1 MAKPVL
7 LQDDFSGGMKP
18 DIPVGKLPKNAV
30 VNLVDFIPSYE
41 GSISIRGNR
50 NRTAALGNTYA
61 AAVAF
66 APFSAGGQLVGI
78 TDTGAVKQV
87 PHATAA
93 AVTARGTAQVP
104 LQPPVFYRNV
114 LYIPSSNGT
123 ATVKSYGGS
132 SDAVAASGSP
142 PAGMFA
148 TVYKDHLVLG
158 RDATNSQRVWFSN
171 GGDAGS
177 WDTAADGQW
186 LDCSF
191 PLTGIAALRNMI
203 LVFSEQGTERI
214 RGDII
219 PGVAG
224 SDMVREPL
232 FAASTADPGSVVVA
246 DDICIFANSN
256 GVYMT
261 DGITLADL
269 TEQGGVSQYW
279 RKKNLNYA
287 SNSVYAA
294 GYHKGKYIIAL
305 SNAGSFVTCM
315 VCDVKTR
322 TWWEWTDVN
331 ASMFASVPSGYAGSS
346 AGLLFMAERGASYLA
361 DAANLFYGRAESGNF
376 LFGYTGLSEYVSVL
390 PTPRVRTGFF
400 GNTPGLKRIKN
411 VFVNYTASGS
421 QSTPASVYVNVDS
434 GLSSSLS
441 TSLGTLTSAGGSGPF
456 DFRQQYA
463 VNKRAY
469 GVGLD
474 VKWTTAAANNT
485 ASFRINSLEADMREL
500 EGSR

>member
-18 DIPVGKLPKNAV
+18 DLPLGRLPKNAV
-30 VNLVDFIPSYE
+30 LNLVDFNPSYE
-41 GSISIRGNR
+41 GSISLRGMR
-50 NRTAALGNTYA
+50 NRTATLGDTYA

-66 APFSAGGQLVGI
+66 APFAAGGQLVGI
-78 TDTGAVKQV
+78 TDQGAVKQV
-87 PHATAA
+87 PHTTAA
-93 AVTARGTAQVP
+93 AVTSRGTAQVP
-104 LQPPVFYRNV
+104 IQAPVFYRGN
-114 LYIPSSNGT
+114 LYIPSSDGT
-123 ATVKSYGGS
+123 VTVKSYGGS
-132 SDAVAASGSP
+132 SNAAAASGSP

-158 RDATNSQRVWFSN
+158 RDATTAQRVWFSS

-191 PLTGIAALRNMI
+191 PLTGLAALRNMI

-219 PGVAG
+219 PGVSG

-232 FAASTADPGSVVVA
+232 FAASTADPGSIVVA

-269 TEQGGVSQYW
+269 TEQGSISQYW
-279 RKKNLNYA
+279 RSKNSGYA
-287 SNSVYAA
+287 ASSVYSA
-294 GYHKGKYIIAL
+294 GYHKGKYIIVL
-305 SNAGSFVTCM
+305 HNSSTFVTCM

-322 TWWEWTDVN
+322 TWWEWTDVP
-331 ASMFASVPSGYAGSS
+331 ASMFASVPSGYADSN

-361 DAANLFYGRAESGNF
+361 DAANCFYGRATSGNF
-376 LFGYTGLSEYVSVL
+376 LFGYSSLDGYTAVK
-390 PTPRVRTGFF
+390 PTPRLRTGYFS
-400 GNTPGLKRIKN
+400 GSPGLKRIKN
-411 VFVNYTASGS
+411 VFVNYYARSTQA
-421 QSTPASVYVNVDS
+421 TPATVYVNTDS
-434 GLSSSLS
+434 GLPGALSASVGSLASS
-441 TSLGTLTSAGGSGPF
+441 GGSGPYN
-456 DFRQQYA
+456 FRQQYA
-463 VNKRAY
+463 VNKRSH
-469 GVGLD
+469 GLGLD
-474 VKWTTAAANNT
+474 IKWDTAAADVT
-485 ASFRINSLEADMREL
+485 GSFRIDSIEADMREL

>member
-30 VNLVDFIPSYE
+30 LNLVDFIPSYE
-41 GSISIRGNR
+41 GSISIRGQR
-50 NRTAALGNTYA
+50 NRTATLGNTYA
-61 AAVAF
+61 AALAF

-87 PHATAA
+87 PHTTAA

-104 LQPPVFYRNV
+104 LQSPVFYRGV

-123 ATVKSYGGS
+123 ASVKSYGGS

-148 TVYKDHLVLG
+148 TVYKDHLVLA
-158 RDATNSQRVWFSN
+158 RDATNSSRVWFSS
-171 GGDAGS
+171 GGDAAS

-186 LDCSF
+186 LDASY
-191 PLTGIAALRNMI
+191 PITGLATLRNMI

-232 FAASTADPGSVVVA
+232 FVTSTADAASVVVA

-279 RKKNLNYA
+279 RKKN
-287 SNSVYAA
+287 NSYSSTSILAG
-294 GYHKGKYIIAL
+294 GYHKGKYIVAL
-305 SNAGSFVTCM
+305 SNGGTFQTCM

-331 ASMFASVPSGYAGSS
+331 ASMFASVPSGYADSS
-346 AGLLFMAERGASYLA
+346 AGMLFMAERDASYLA
-361 DAANLFYGRAESGNF
+361 DAANLFYGNATSDNF
-376 LFGYTGLSEYVSVL
+376 LFGYSSLDAYTAVK
-390 PTPRVRTGFF
+390 PTPRLRTGYFS
-400 GNTPGLKRIKN
+400 GTPSLKRIKN
-411 VFVNYTASGS
+411 VFVNYYARVT
-421 QSTPASVYVNVDS
+421 QTTPATVYVNVDS
-434 GLSSSLS
+434 GLVS
-441 TSLGTLTSAGGSGPF
+441 GTLTSVGTLSSSGGSGPYN
-456 DFRQQYA
+456 FRQQFA
-463 VNKRAY
+463 VNKRSQ
-469 GVGLD
+469 GLGLD
-474 VKWTTAAANNT
+474 IKWTSADANYT
-485 ASFRINSLEADMREL
+485 GAFRVESIQADMQEL